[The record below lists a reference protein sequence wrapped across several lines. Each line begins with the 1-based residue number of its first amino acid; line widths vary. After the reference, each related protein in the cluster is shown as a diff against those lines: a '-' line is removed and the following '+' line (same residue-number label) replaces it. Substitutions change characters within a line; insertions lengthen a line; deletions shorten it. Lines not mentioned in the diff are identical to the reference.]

1 MKKNKVSKTY
11 LKVFFNLFIIFL
23 LLIMLFTRS
32 FAGLQYKGLLIG
44 QGVVLFSLLM
54 CFVVIFGFEKLN
66 ISQYIDKKTRNIY
79 LFIVISFF
87 VNSILSD
94 SNFTDPYT
102 FKTSSYIWTISLLFL
117 SVYLFTYVDF
127 NPQYCWI
134 FIPVPFLMYLFST
147 GYYPDFIINL
157 FKEYSDKFQFLK
169 ASDIM
174 IATISANLFIY
185 NLLQKKIYRF
195 LYLVVTV
202 SLILPLLL
210 YMSRGS
216 FVALFIYLIYET
228 YYSKDFILNNKIKTL
243 LIFAFGVL
251 IFLGSLIF
259 VDYLYVNEE
268 TKSLKYNEIILN
280 PSTVITGSV
289 SELALKNETRTV
301 FLSFYIHY
309 GRLESR
315 DPTTNWRLDIWQD
328 ILFDLV
334 EEDRVLT
341 GYGYKEILPQMTD
354 PTAPGRLGRDGLN
367 ENVHSYFVNIIAR
380 GGILQLIGIFY
391 FFYSIINKY
400 YVENK
405 NSKIISFILPV
416 LFCSSLDISMEGVQ
430 FPLVFYIVLG
440 YFITNQK
447 IELEHINSQEL

>member
-1 MKKNKVSKTY
+1 
-11 LKVFFNLFIIFL
+11 
-23 LLIMLFTRS
+23 
-32 FAGLQYKGLLIG
+32 
-44 QGVVLFSLLM
+44 
-54 CFVVIFGFEKLN
+54 
-66 ISQYIDKKTRNIY
+66 
-79 LFIVISFF
+79 
-87 VNSILSD
+87 
-94 SNFTDPYT
+94 
-102 FKTSSYIWTISLLFL
+102 
-117 SVYLFTYVDF
+117 
-127 NPQYCWI
+127 
-134 FIPVPFLMYLFST
+134 MYLFST

-216 FVALFIYLIYET
+216 FVALFIYLIFET
-228 YYSKDFILNNKIKTL
+228 YYSKDFILNNKTKTL
-243 LIFAFGVL
+243 LILVFGVL

-268 TKSLKYNEIILN
+268 TKSLKYNEIILS

-334 EEDRVLT
+334 EENRVLT

-405 NSKIISFILPV
+405 NYKIISFILPV